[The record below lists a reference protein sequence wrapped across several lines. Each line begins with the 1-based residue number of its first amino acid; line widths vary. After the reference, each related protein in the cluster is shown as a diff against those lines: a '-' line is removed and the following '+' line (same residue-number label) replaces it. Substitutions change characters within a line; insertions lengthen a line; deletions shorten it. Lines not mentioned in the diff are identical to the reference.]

1 MRRFY
6 LILLTLFAVTLTATA
21 QKLVAGAPSHVSV
34 GEQFRLTY
42 TINTQD
48 VDNFRA
54 GNIPDAFEVLM
65 GPSTSRQSSFQM
77 VNGHTTSSSSITF
90 TYIICAN
97 KNGTFTIPPAQIRC
111 DGQTL
116 KSNSVKITVSGRPQS
131 QRGSGGGGYSDEPQ
145 MRTAGSNISG
155 ADLFIKVSA
164 NKQRVHEQEPILL
177 TYKVYTLVQLTRLD
191 GKMPDLKGFHTQEV
205 QLPQQKSF
213 KVETYNGR
221 PYRTV
226 TWSQYVMF
234 PQMTGKLEIPSITF
248 DGTVVMQNRD
258 VDPFEAFF
266 NGGSGYVEMKKKI
279 KAPGI
284 TIQVDPLPTRPSD
297 FSGGV
302 GKFNISAQLTP
313 ASVKTNDAVTL
324 RVIVSGVGNL
334 KLIKEPVVVFPKDF
348 DRYDAKV
355 TDKTKLT
362 ANGVEGSMIYDF
374 IAVPRN
380 AGKYE
385 IPPVKFVYY
394 DTSANKYTTVE
405 SKGFTLNVAQ
415 GAKSGGVSDFTG
427 SDVDILNKDIRHI
440 KTTPEELNGVNDFF
454 FGSTSYWVALALLA
468 FAFVSLFVIFRQRAI
483 DNANI
488 GKMRGK
494 KANKVATRRLR
505 KASKLM
511 ADGRSGEFYDEVL
524 RALWGY
530 VGDKLNMPVES
541 LSREN
546 ISQRL
551 SEREVSEA
559 NVNLFISALDEC
571 EFERYAPG
579 DAKGNMNK
587 TFNAAMTAIENIE
600 DTMKKRKKVKTAGMG
615 LVLIVLS
622 LGISSAAMAQ
632 QKTAAPEHVTKA
644 MADSAY
650 VRQQY
655 QQAIADYEALLKKGV
670 SADIYYN
677 LGNAYYRTD
686 NITRAVLNYERA
698 LLLSPGDRDIRFNL
712 QLARSK
718 TIDKITPESEM
729 FFVTWY
735 RSLVN
740 IMSVDGWAMMSLV
753 ALAIAIVLALCYLF
767 TGRVWMQKTGFFGA
781 FFMIVIFA
789 LSNLFAWQQKD
800 QLVNRTGAIVISPAA
815 AVKSTPANGGT
826 DLFIIH
832 EGTKV
837 EITDSS
843 MKEWKEVRIADGKE
857 GWIKTSMIEMI

>member
-6 LILLTLFAVTLTATA
+6 SILLTLFAVTITATA

-54 GNIPDAFEVLM
+54 GNFPDAFEVLM

-90 TYIICAN
+90 TYIVCAN

-111 DGQTL
+111 DGKVV
-116 KSNSVKITVSGRPQS
+116 KSNSVKINVSGRQQA
-131 QRGSGGGGYSDEPQ
+131 QRGGGGGGYDGEPQ
-145 MRTAGSNISG
+145 MRPSGSHISG
-155 ADLFIKVSA
+155 SDLFIKVSA

-258 VDPFEAFF
+258 IDPFEAFF

-284 TIQVDPLPTRPSD
+284 TIQVDPLPNRPAD

-313 ASVKTNDAVTL
+313 ASIKTNDAVTL

-394 DTSANKYTTVE
+394 DTSTNKYATIE

-415 GAKSGGVSDFTG
+415 GAKGGGVSDFTG
-427 SDVDILNKDIRHI
+427 QDVDLLNKDIRHI
-440 KTTPEELNGVNDFF
+440 KTTPEELHGVNEFF
-454 FGSTSYWVALALLA
+454 FGSTSYWVTLALLA
-468 FAFVSLFVIFRQRAI
+468 IAFISLFVIFRQRAI

-494 KANKVATRRLR
+494 KANKVATKRLR
-505 KASKLM
+505 VANKLM
-511 ADGRSGEFYDEVL
+511 TAGRSSEFYDEVL

-559 NVNLFISALDEC
+559 NVKLFISALDEC

-600 DTMKKRKKVKTAGMG
+600 DTMKKRKKVKTAGLG
-615 LVLIVLS
+615 LLLLV
-622 LGISSAAMAQ
+622 ISIAIPSAAQAQ
-632 QKTAAPEHVTKA
+632 KSAAPVHVTKA
-644 MADSAY
+644 MGDSAY

-670 SADIYYN
+670 SADVYYN

-686 NITRAVLNYERA
+686 NITRAVINYERA
-698 LLLSPGDRDIRFNL
+698 LLLSPGDPDIRVNL

-718 TIDKITPESEM
+718 TIDKIIPESEM

-740 IMSVDGWAMMSLV
+740 IMSVDGWATMSLV
-753 ALAIAIVLALCYLF
+753 SLAIAIILALCYLF
-767 TGRVWMQKTGFFGA
+767 SGRVWMQKTGFFGA
-781 FFMIVIFA
+781 LAMIVIFG

-857 GWIKTSMIEMI
+857 GWIKASMIEMI

>member
-6 LILLTLFAVTLTATA
+6 SILLTLFAVTITATA

-54 GNIPDAFEVLM
+54 GNFPDAFEVLM

-90 TYIICAN
+90 TYIVCAN

-111 DGQTL
+111 DGKVV
-116 KSNSVKITVSGRPQS
+116 KSNSVKINVSGRQQA
-131 QRGSGGGGYSDEPQ
+131 QRGGGGGGYDDEPQ
-145 MRTAGSNISG
+145 MRPSGSHISG
-155 ADLFIKVSA
+155 SDLFIKVSA

-258 VDPFEAFF
+258 IDPFEAFF

-284 TIQVDPLPTRPSD
+284 TIQVDPLPNRPAD

-313 ASVKTNDAVTL
+313 ASIKTNDAVTL

-394 DTSANKYTTVE
+394 DTSTNKYATIE
-405 SKGFTLNVAQ
+405 SKGFSLNVAQ
-415 GAKSGGVSDFTG
+415 GAKGGGVSDFTG
-427 SDVDILNKDIRHI
+427 QDVDLLNKDIRHI
-440 KTTPEELNGVNDFF
+440 KTTPEELHGVNEFF
-454 FGSTSYWVALALLA
+454 FGSTSYWVTLALLA
-468 FAFVSLFVIFRQRAI
+468 IAFISLFVIFRQRAI

-494 KANKVATRRLR
+494 KANKVATKRLR
-505 KASKLM
+505 VANKLM
-511 ADGRSGEFYDEVL
+511 TAGRSSEFYDEVL

-559 NVNLFISALDEC
+559 NVKLFISALDEC

-600 DTMKKRKKVKTAGMG
+600 DTMKKRKKVKTAGLG
-615 LVLIVLS
+615 LLLLV
-622 LGISSAAMAQ
+622 ISIAIPSAAQAQ
-632 QKTAAPEHVTKA
+632 KSAAPVHVTKA
-644 MADSAY
+644 MGDSAY

-670 SADIYYN
+670 SADVYYN

-686 NITRAVLNYERA
+686 NITRAVINYERA
-698 LLLSPGDRDIRFNL
+698 LLLSPGDPDIRVNL

-718 TIDKITPESEM
+718 TIDKIIPESEM

-740 IMSVDGWAMMSLV
+740 IMSVDGWATMSLV
-753 ALAIAIVLALCYLF
+753 SLAIAIILALCYLF
-767 TGRVWMQKTGFFGA
+767 SGRVWMQKTGFFGA
-781 FFMIVIFA
+781 LAMIVIFG

>member
-6 LILLTLFAVTLTATA
+6 SILFTLFAVTITATA

-54 GNIPDAFEVLM
+54 GNFPDAFEVLM

-90 TYIICAN
+90 TYIVCAN

-111 DGQTL
+111 DGKVV
-116 KSNSVKITVSGRPQS
+116 KSNSVKINVSGRQQA
-131 QRGSGGGGYSDEPQ
+131 QRGGGGGGYDDEPQ
-145 MRTAGSNISG
+145 MRPSGSHISG
-155 ADLFIKVSA
+155 SDLFIKVSA

-258 VDPFEAFF
+258 IDPFEAFF

-284 TIQVDPLPTRPSD
+284 TIQVDPLPNRPAD

-313 ASVKTNDAVTL
+313 ASIKTNDAVTL

-394 DTSANKYTTVE
+394 DTSTNKYATIE

-415 GAKSGGVSDFTG
+415 GAKGGGVSDFTG
-427 SDVDILNKDIRHI
+427 QDVDLLNKDIRHI
-440 KTTPEELNGVNDFF
+440 KTTPEELHGVNEFF
-454 FGSTSYWVALALLA
+454 FGSTSYWVTLALLA
-468 FAFVSLFVIFRQRAI
+468 IAFISLFVIFRQRAI

-494 KANKVATRRLR
+494 KANKVATKRLR
-505 KASKLM
+505 VANKLM
-511 ADGRSGEFYDEVL
+511 TAGRSSEFYDEVL

-530 VGDKLNMPVES
+530 VGDKLNMPVER
-541 LSREN
+541 LSRDN

-600 DTMKKRKKVKTAGMG
+600 DTMKKRKKVKTAGLG
-615 LVLIVLS
+615 LLLLV
-622 LGISSAAMAQ
+622 ISIAIPSAAQAQ
-632 QKTAAPEHVTKA
+632 KSAAPVHVTKA
-644 MADSAY
+644 MGDSAY

-670 SADIYYN
+670 SADVYYN

-686 NITRAVLNYERA
+686 NITRAVINYERA
-698 LLLSPGDRDIRFNL
+698 LLLSPGDPDIRVNL

-740 IMSVDGWAMMSLV
+740 IMSVDGWATMSLV
-753 ALAIAIVLALCYLF
+753 SLAIAIILALCYLF
-767 TGRVWMQKTGFFGA
+767 SGRVWMQKTGFFGA
-781 FFMIVIFA
+781 FAMIVIFG

-857 GWIKTSMIEMI
+857 GWIKASMIEMI

>member
-6 LILLTLFAVTLTATA
+6 SILLTLFAVTITATA

-54 GNIPDAFEVLM
+54 GNFPDAFEVLM

-90 TYIICAN
+90 TYIVCAN

-111 DGQTL
+111 DGKVV
-116 KSNSVKITVSGRPQS
+116 KSNSVKINVSGRQQA
-131 QRGSGGGGYSDEPQ
+131 QRGGGGGGYDDEPQ
-145 MRTAGSNISG
+145 MRPSGSHISG
-155 ADLFIKVSA
+155 SDLFIKVSA

-258 VDPFEAFF
+258 IDPFEAFF

-284 TIQVDPLPTRPSD
+284 TIQVDPLPNRPAD

-313 ASVKTNDAVTL
+313 ASIKTNDAVTL

-394 DTSANKYTTVE
+394 DTSTNKYATIE
-405 SKGFTLNVAQ
+405 SKGFSLNVAQ
-415 GAKSGGVSDFTG
+415 GAKGGGVSDFTG
-427 SDVDILNKDIRHI
+427 QDVDLLNKDIRHI
-440 KTTPEELNGVNDFF
+440 KTTPEELHGVNEFF
-454 FGSTSYWVALALLA
+454 FGSTSYWVTLALLA
-468 FAFVSLFVIFRQRAI
+468 IAFISLFVIFRQRAI

-494 KANKVATRRLR
+494 KANKVATKRLR
-505 KASKLM
+505 VANKLM
-511 ADGRSGEFYDEVL
+511 TAGRSSEFYDEVL

-559 NVNLFISALDEC
+559 NVKLFISALDEC

-600 DTMKKRKKVKTAGMG
+600 DTMKKRKKVKTAGLG
-615 LVLIVLS
+615 LLLLVVCIA
-622 LGISSAAMAQ
+622 IPSAAQAQ
-632 QKTAAPEHVTKA
+632 KSAAPVHVTKA
-644 MADSAY
+644 MGDSAY

-670 SADIYYN
+670 SADVYYN

-686 NITRAVLNYERA
+686 NITRAVINYERA
-698 LLLSPGDRDIRFNL
+698 LLLSPGDPDIRVNL

-740 IMSVDGWAMMSLV
+740 IMSVDGWATMSLV
-753 ALAIAIVLALCYLF
+753 SLAIAIILALCYLF
-767 TGRVWMQKTGFFGA
+767 SGRVWMQKTGFFGA
-781 FFMIVIFA
+781 LAMIVIFG

-857 GWIKTSMIEMI
+857 GWIKASMIEMI

>member
-6 LILLTLFAVTLTATA
+6 SILLTLFAVTITATA

-54 GNIPDAFEVLM
+54 GNFPDAFEVLM

-90 TYIICAN
+90 TYIVCAN

-111 DGQTL
+111 DGKVV
-116 KSNSVKITVSGRPQS
+116 KSNSVKINVSGRQQA
-131 QRGSGGGGYSDEPQ
+131 QRGGGGGGYDDEPQ
-145 MRTAGSNISG
+145 MRPSGSHISG
-155 ADLFIKVSA
+155 SDLFIKVSA

-258 VDPFEAFF
+258 IDPFEAFF

-284 TIQVDPLPTRPSD
+284 TIQVDPLPNRPAD

-313 ASVKTNDAVTL
+313 ASIKTNDAVTL

-394 DTSANKYTTVE
+394 DTSTNKYATIE

-415 GAKSGGVSDFTG
+415 GAKGGGVSDFTG
-427 SDVDILNKDIRHI
+427 QDVDLLNKDIRHI
-440 KTTPEELNGVNDFF
+440 KTTPEELHGVNEFF
-454 FGSTSYWVALALLA
+454 FGSTSYWVTLALLA
-468 FAFVSLFVIFRQRAI
+468 IAFISLFVIFRQRAI

-494 KANKVATRRLR
+494 KANKVATKRLR
-505 KASKLM
+505 VANKLM
-511 ADGRSGEFYDEVL
+511 TAGRSSEFYDEVL

-559 NVNLFISALDEC
+559 NVKLFISALDEC

-600 DTMKKRKKVKTAGMG
+600 DTMKKRKKVKTAGLG
-615 LVLIVLS
+615 LLLLV
-622 LGISSAAMAQ
+622 ISMAIPSAAQAQ
-632 QKTAAPEHVTKA
+632 KSAAPVHVTKA
-644 MADSAY
+644 MGDSAY

-670 SADIYYN
+670 SADVYYN

-686 NITRAVLNYERA
+686 NITRAVINYERA
-698 LLLSPGDRDIRFNL
+698 LLLSPGDPDIRVNL

-740 IMSVDGWAMMSLV
+740 IMSVDGWATMSLV
-753 ALAIAIVLALCYLF
+753 SLAIAIILALCYLF
-767 TGRVWMQKTGFFGA
+767 SGRVWMQKTGFFGA
-781 FFMIVIFA
+781 LAMIVIFG

-857 GWIKTSMIEMI
+857 GWIKASMIEMI

>member
-6 LILLTLFAVTLTATA
+6 SILLTLFAVTITATA

-54 GNIPDAFEVLM
+54 GNFPDAFEVLM

-90 TYIICAN
+90 TYIVCAN

-111 DGQTL
+111 DGKVV
-116 KSNSVKITVSGRPQS
+116 KSNSVKINVSGRQQA
-131 QRGSGGGGYSDEPQ
+131 QRGGGGGGYDGEPQ
-145 MRTAGSNISG
+145 MRPSGSHISG
-155 ADLFIKVSA
+155 SDLFIKVSA

-258 VDPFEAFF
+258 IDPFEAFF

-284 TIQVDPLPTRPSD
+284 TIQVDPLPNRPAD

-313 ASVKTNDAVTL
+313 ASIKTNDAVTL

-394 DTSANKYTTVE
+394 DTSTNKYATIE

-415 GAKSGGVSDFTG
+415 GAKGGGVSDFTG
-427 SDVDILNKDIRHI
+427 QDVDLLNKDIRHI
-440 KTTPEELNGVNDFF
+440 KTTPEELHGVNEFF
-454 FGSTSYWVALALLA
+454 FGSTSYWVTLALLA
-468 FAFVSLFVIFRQRAI
+468 IAFISLFVIFRQRAI

-494 KANKVATRRLR
+494 KANKVATKRLR
-505 KASKLM
+505 VANKLM
-511 ADGRSGEFYDEVL
+511 TAGRSSEFYDEVL

-541 LSREN
+541 LSRDN

-600 DTMKKRKKVKTAGMG
+600 DTMKKRKKVKTAGLG
-615 LVLIVLS
+615 LLLLV
-622 LGISSAAMAQ
+622 ISIAIPSAAQAQ
-632 QKTAAPEHVTKA
+632 KSAAPVHVTKA
-644 MADSAY
+644 MGDSAY

-670 SADIYYN
+670 SADVYYN

-686 NITRAVLNYERA
+686 NITRAVINYERA
-698 LLLSPGDRDIRFNL
+698 LLLSPGDPDIRVNL

-718 TIDKITPESEM
+718 TIDKIIPESEM

-740 IMSVDGWAMMSLV
+740 IMSVDGWATMSLV
-753 ALAIAIVLALCYLF
+753 SLAIAIILALCYLF
-767 TGRVWMQKTGFFGA
+767 SGRVWMQKTGFFGA
-781 FFMIVIFA
+781 LAMIVIFG

-857 GWIKTSMIEMI
+857 GWIKASMIEMI

>member
-6 LILLTLFAVTLTATA
+6 SILLTLFAVTITATA

-54 GNIPDAFEVLM
+54 GNFPDAFEVLM

-90 TYIICAN
+90 TYIVCAN

-111 DGQTL
+111 DGKVV
-116 KSNSVKITVSGRPQS
+116 KSNSVKINVSGRQQA
-131 QRGSGGGGYSDEPQ
+131 QRGGGGGGYDDEPQ
-145 MRTAGSNISG
+145 MRPSGSHITGS
-155 ADLFIKVSA
+155 DLFIKVSA

-258 VDPFEAFF
+258 IDPFEAFF

-284 TIQVDPLPTRPSD
+284 TIQVDPLPNRPAD

-313 ASVKTNDAVTL
+313 ASIKTNDAVTL

-394 DTSANKYTTVE
+394 DTSTNKYATIE
-405 SKGFTLNVAQ
+405 SKGFSLNVAQ
-415 GAKSGGVSDFTG
+415 GAKGGGVSDFTG
-427 SDVDILNKDIRHI
+427 QDVDLLNKDIRHI
-440 KTTPEELNGVNDFF
+440 KTTPEELHGVNEFF
-454 FGSTSYWVALALLA
+454 FGSTSYWVTLALLA
-468 FAFVSLFVIFRQRAI
+468 IAFISLFVIFRQRAI

-494 KANKVATRRLR
+494 KANKVATKRLR
-505 KASKLM
+505 VANKLM
-511 ADGRSGEFYDEVL
+511 TAGRSSEFYDEVL

-559 NVNLFISALDEC
+559 NVKLFISALDEC

-600 DTMKKRKKVKTAGMG
+600 DTMKKRKKVKTAGLG
-615 LVLIVLS
+615 LLLLV
-622 LGISSAAMAQ
+622 ISIAIPSAAQAQ
-632 QKTAAPEHVTKA
+632 KSAAPVHVTKA
-644 MADSAY
+644 MGDSAY

-670 SADIYYN
+670 SADVYYN

-686 NITRAVLNYERA
+686 NITRAVINYERA
-698 LLLSPGDRDIRFNL
+698 LLLSPGDPDIRVNL

-718 TIDKITPESEM
+718 TIDKIIPESEM

-740 IMSVDGWAMMSLV
+740 IMSVDGWATMSLV
-753 ALAIAIVLALCYLF
+753 SLAIAIILALCYLF
-767 TGRVWMQKTGFFGA
+767 SGRVWMQKTGFFGA
-781 FFMIVIFA
+781 LAMIVIFG

-857 GWIKTSMIEMI
+857 GWIKASMIEMI

>member
-54 GNIPDAFEVLM
+54 GNFPDAFEVLM

-90 TYIICAN
+90 TYIVCAN

-111 DGQTL
+111 DGKVV
-116 KSNSVKITVSGRPQS
+116 KSNSVKINVSGRQQA
-131 QRGSGGGGYSDEPQ
+131 QRGGGGGGYDGEPQ
-145 MRTAGSNISG
+145 MRPSGSHISG
-155 ADLFIKVSA
+155 SDLFIKVSA

-258 VDPFEAFF
+258 IDPFEAFF

-284 TIQVDPLPTRPSD
+284 TIQVDPLPNRPAD

-313 ASVKTNDAVTL
+313 ASIKTNDAVTL

-394 DTSANKYTTVE
+394 DTSTNKYATIE

-415 GAKSGGVSDFTG
+415 GAKGGGVSDFTG
-427 SDVDILNKDIRHI
+427 QDVDLLNKDIRHI
-440 KTTPEELNGVNDFF
+440 KTTPEELHGVNEFF
-454 FGSTSYWVALALLA
+454 FGSTSYWVTLALLA
-468 FAFVSLFVIFRQRAI
+468 IAFISLFVIFRQRAI

-494 KANKVATRRLR
+494 KANKVATKRLR
-505 KASKLM
+505 VANKLM
-511 ADGRSGEFYDEVL
+511 TAGRSSEFYDEVL

-551 SEREVSEA
+551 SEREVSET
-559 NVNLFISALDEC
+559 NVKLFISALDEC

-600 DTMKKRKKVKTAGMG
+600 DTMKKRKKVKTAGLG
-615 LVLIVLS
+615 VLLLVVCIA
-622 LGISSAAMAQ
+622 IPSAAQAQ
-632 QKTAAPEHVTKA
+632 KSAAPVHVTKA
-644 MADSAY
+644 MGDSAY

-670 SADIYYN
+670 SADVYYN

-686 NITRAVLNYERA
+686 NITRAVINYERA
-698 LLLSPGDRDIRFNL
+698 LLLSPGDPDIRVNL

-718 TIDKITPESEM
+718 TIDKIIPESEM

-740 IMSVDGWAMMSLV
+740 IMSVDGWATMSLV
-753 ALAIAIVLALCYLF
+753 ALAIAIILALCYLF
-767 TGRVWMQKTGFFGA
+767 SGRVWMQKTGFFGA
-781 FFMIVIFA
+781 LAMIVIFG

-857 GWIKTSMIEMI
+857 GWIKASMIEMI

>member
-6 LILLTLFAVTLTATA
+6 SILLTLFAVTITATA

-54 GNIPDAFEVLM
+54 GNFPDAFEVLM

-90 TYIICAN
+90 TYIVCAN

-111 DGQTL
+111 DGKVV
-116 KSNSVKITVSGRPQS
+116 KSNSVKINVSGRQQA
-131 QRGSGGGGYSDEPQ
+131 QRGGGRGGYDNEPQ
-145 MRTAGSNISG
+145 MRPSGSHISG
-155 ADLFIKVSA
+155 SDLFIKVSA

-258 VDPFEAFF
+258 IDPFEAFF

-284 TIQVDPLPTRPSD
+284 TIQVDPLPNRPAD

-313 ASVKTNDAVTL
+313 ASIKTNDAVTL

-394 DTSANKYTTVE
+394 DTSTNKYATIE

-415 GAKSGGVSDFTG
+415 GAKGGGVSDFTG
-427 SDVDILNKDIRHI
+427 QDVDLLNKDIRHI
-440 KTTPEELNGVNDFF
+440 KTTPEELHGVNEFF
-454 FGSTSYWVALALLA
+454 FGSTSYWVTLALLA
-468 FAFVSLFVIFRQRAI
+468 IAFISLFVIFRQRAI

-494 KANKVATRRLR
+494 KANKVATKRLR
-505 KASKLM
+505 VANKLM
-511 ADGRSGEFYDEVL
+511 TAGRSSEFYDEVL

-551 SEREVSEA
+551 SERDVSEA
-559 NVNLFISALDEC
+559 NVKLFISALDEC

-600 DTMKKRKKVKTAGMG
+600 DTMKKRKKVKTAGLG
-615 LVLIVLS
+615 LLLLLIS
-622 LGISSAAMAQ
+622 IAIPSAAQAQ
-632 QKTAAPEHVTKA
+632 KSAAPVHVTKA
-644 MADSAY
+644 MGDSAY

-670 SADIYYN
+670 SADVYYN

-686 NITRAVLNYERA
+686 NITRAVINYERA
-698 LLLSPGDRDIRFNL
+698 LLLSPGDPDIRVNL

-740 IMSVDGWAMMSLV
+740 IMSVDGWATMSLV
-753 ALAIAIVLALCYLF
+753 SLAIAIILALCYLF
-767 TGRVWMQKTGFFGA
+767 SGRVWMQKTGFFGA
-781 FFMIVIFA
+781 LAMIVIFG

-857 GWIKTSMIEMI
+857 GWIKASMIEMI

>member
-6 LILLTLFAVTLTATA
+6 SILLTLFAVTITATA

-54 GNIPDAFEVLM
+54 GNFPDAFEVLM

-90 TYIICAN
+90 TYIVCAN

-111 DGQTL
+111 DGKVV
-116 KSNSVKITVSGRPQS
+116 KSNSVKINVSGRQQA
-131 QRGSGGGGYSDEPQ
+131 QRGGGGGGYDGEPQ
-145 MRTAGSNISG
+145 MRPSGSHISG
-155 ADLFIKVSA
+155 SDLFIKVSA

-258 VDPFEAFF
+258 IDPFEAFF

-284 TIQVDPLPTRPSD
+284 TIQVDPLPNRPAD

-313 ASVKTNDAVTL
+313 ASIKTNDAVTL

-394 DTSANKYTTVE
+394 DTSTNKYATIE

-415 GAKSGGVSDFTG
+415 GAKGGGVSDFTG
-427 SDVDILNKDIRHI
+427 QDVDLLNKDIRHI
-440 KTTPEELNGVNDFF
+440 KTTPEELHGVNEFF
-454 FGSTSYWVALALLA
+454 FGSTSYWVTLALLA
-468 FAFVSLFVIFRQRAI
+468 IAFISLFVIFRQRAI

-494 KANKVATRRLR
+494 KANKVATKRLR
-505 KASKLM
+505 VANKLM
-511 ADGRSGEFYDEVL
+511 TAGRSSEFYDEVL

-551 SEREVSEA
+551 SEREVSDA
-559 NVNLFISALDEC
+559 NVKLFISALDEC

-600 DTMKKRKKVKTAGMG
+600 DTMKKRKKVKTAGLG
-615 LVLIVLS
+615 LLLLV
-622 LGISSAAMAQ
+622 ISIAIPSAAQAQ
-632 QKTAAPEHVTKA
+632 KSAAPVHVTKA
-644 MADSAY
+644 MGDSAY

-670 SADIYYN
+670 SADVYYN

-686 NITRAVLNYERA
+686 NITRAVINYERA
-698 LLLSPGDRDIRFNL
+698 LLLSPGDPDIRVNL

-718 TIDKITPESEM
+718 TIDKIIPESEM

-740 IMSVDGWAMMSLV
+740 IMSVDGWATMSLV
-753 ALAIAIVLALCYLF
+753 SLAIAIILALCYLF
-767 TGRVWMQKTGFFGA
+767 SGRVWMQKTGFFGA
-781 FFMIVIFA
+781 LAMIVIFG

-857 GWIKTSMIEMI
+857 GWIKASMIEMI

>member
-1 MRRFY
+1 MRRLFS
-6 LILLTLFAVTLTATA
+6 ILFTLFAVTVTATA

-42 TINTQD
+42 TVNTQD

-54 GNIPDAFEVLM
+54 GNFPDAFEVLM

-111 DGQTL
+111 EGHTI
-116 KSNSVKITVSGRPQS
+116 KSNSVKITVSGRQQS
-131 QRGSGGGGYSDEPQ
+131 QRGGGGGYDNEPQ

-284 TIQVDPLPTRPSD
+284 TIQVDPLPARPAD

-313 ASVKTNDAVTL
+313 ASVKTNDAITL

-362 ANGVEGSMIYDF
+362 SNGVEGSMIYDF

-394 DTSANKYTTVE
+394 DTSANKYVTTE
-405 SKGFTLNVAQ
+405 SKGFTLDVAQ
-415 GAKSGGVSDFTG
+415 GAKGGGVSDFTG
-427 SDVDILNKDIRHI
+427 SDVDMLNKDIRYI
-440 KTTPEELNGVNDFF
+440 KTTPEELHGVNDFF
-454 FGSTSYWVALALLA
+454 FGSTSYWIALALLA
-468 FAFVSLFVIFRQRAI
+468 VAFISLFVIFRQRAI

-505 KASKLM
+505 TASKLM
-511 ADGRSGEFYDEVL
+511 AAGRSGEFYDEVL

-541 LSREN
+541 LSRDN

-551 SEREVSEA
+551 TEREVSEA
-559 NVNLFISALDEC
+559 NVSLFISALDEC

-600 DTMKKRKKVKTAGMG
+600 DTMKKRKKVKTAGLG
-615 LVLIVLS
+615 LLLLV
-622 LGISSAAMAQ
+622 ISIAIPSAAQAQ
-632 QKTAAPEHVTKA
+632 KSAAPVHVTKA
-644 MADSAY
+644 MGDSAY

-670 SADIYYN
+670 SADVYYN

-686 NITRAVLNYERA
+686 NITRAVINYERA
-698 LLLSPGDRDIRFNL
+698 LLLSPGDPDIRVNL

-718 TIDKITPESEM
+718 TIDKIIPESEM

-740 IMSVDGWAMMSLV
+740 IMSVDGWATMSLV
-753 ALAIAIVLALCYLF
+753 SLAIAIILALCYLF
-767 TGRVWMQKTGFFGA
+767 SGRVWMQKTGFFGA
-781 FFMIVIFA
+781 LAMIVIFG

>member
-54 GNIPDAFEVLM
+54 GNFPDAFEVLM

-111 DGQTL
+111 EGKTL
-116 KSNSVKITVSGRPQS
+116 KSNSVKITVSGRQQS
-131 QRGSGGGGYSDEPQ
+131 QRGGGGGYDDEPQ
-145 MRTAGSNISG
+145 MRTAGSHISG

-284 TIQVDPLPTRPSD
+284 TIQVDPLPTRPAD

-313 ASVKTNDAVTL
+313 TSAKTNDAVTL

-380 AGKYE
+380 AGKFE

-394 DTSANKYTTVE
+394 DTSTNKYTTVE
-405 SKGFTLNVAQ
+405 SKGFSLDIAQ
-415 GAKSGGVSDFTG
+415 GAKGGGVSDFTG
-427 SDVDILNKDIRHI
+427 SDIDLLNKDIRHI
-440 KTTPEELNGVNDFF
+440 KTTPEELHGVNDFF
-454 FGSTSYWVALALLA
+454 FGSTSYWIALALLA
-468 FAFVSLFVIFRQRAI
+468 VAFVSLFVIFRQRAI

-505 KASKLM
+505 KANKLM
-511 ADGRSGEFYDEVL
+511 ADGRSDEFYDEVL

-541 LSREN
+541 LSRDN

-600 DTMKKRKKVKTAGMG
+600 DTMKKRKKVKTAGVG
-615 LVLIVLS
+615 AVLLILS
-622 LGISSAAMAQ
+622 LGLATTASA
-632 QKTAAPEHVTKA
+632 QKTIVPEHVTKA

-677 LGNAYYRTD
+677 LGNAYYRTE
-686 NITRAVLNYERA
+686 NITRAVINYERA

-740 IMSVDGWAMMSLV
+740 IMSVDGWATMSLV
-753 ALAIAIVLALCYLF
+753 SLALAIMLALCYLF
-767 TGRVWMQKTGFFGA
+767 TARVWMQKTGFFGA
-781 FFMIVIFA
+781 FAMIVIFG

-843 MKEWKEVRIADGKE
+843 MREWKEVRIADGKE

>member
-6 LILLTLFAVTLTATA
+6 SILLTLFAVTITATA

-54 GNIPDAFEVLM
+54 GNFPDAFEVLM

-90 TYIICAN
+90 TYIVCAN

-111 DGQTL
+111 DGKVV
-116 KSNSVKITVSGRPQS
+116 KSNSVKINVSGRQQA
-131 QRGSGGGGYSDEPQ
+131 QRGGGGGGYDGEPQ
-145 MRTAGSNISG
+145 MRPSGSHISG
-155 ADLFIKVSA
+155 SDLFIKVSA

-258 VDPFEAFF
+258 IDPFEAFF

-284 TIQVDPLPTRPSD
+284 TIQVDPLPNRPAD

-313 ASVKTNDAVTL
+313 ASIKTNDAVTL

-394 DTSANKYTTVE
+394 DTSTNKYATIE

-415 GAKSGGVSDFTG
+415 GAKGGGVSDFTG
-427 SDVDILNKDIRHI
+427 QDVDLLNKDIRHI
-440 KTTPEELNGVNDFF
+440 KTTPEELHGVNEFF
-454 FGSTSYWVALALLA
+454 FGSTSYWVTLALLA
-468 FAFVSLFVIFRQRAI
+468 IAFISLFVIFRQRAI

-494 KANKVATRRLR
+494 KANKVATKRLR
-505 KASKLM
+505 VANKLM
-511 ADGRSGEFYDEVL
+511 TAGRSSEFYDEVL

-551 SEREVSEA
+551 SERDVSEA
-559 NVNLFISALDEC
+559 NVKLFISALDEC

-600 DTMKKRKKVKTAGMG
+600 DTMKKRKKVKTAGLGMLL
-615 LVLIVLS
+615 LVIS
-622 LGISSAAMAQ
+622 IAIPSAAHAQKSSA
-632 QKTAAPEHVTKA
+632 PVHVTKA
-644 MADSAY
+644 MGDSAY

-670 SADIYYN
+670 SADVYYN

-686 NITRAVLNYERA
+686 NITRAVINYERA
-698 LLLSPGDRDIRFNL
+698 LLLSPGDPDIRVNL

-718 TIDKITPESEM
+718 TIDKIIPESEM

-740 IMSVDGWAMMSLV
+740 IMSVDGWATMSLV
-753 ALAIAIVLALCYLF
+753 SLAIAIILALCYLF
-767 TGRVWMQKTGFFGA
+767 SGRVWMQKTGFFGA
-781 FFMIVIFA
+781 LAMIVIFG

-857 GWIKTSMIEMI
+857 GWIKASMIEMI

>member
-6 LILLTLFAVTLTATA
+6 SILLTLFAVTITATA

-54 GNIPDAFEVLM
+54 GNFPDAFEVLM

-90 TYIICAN
+90 TYIVCAN

-111 DGQTL
+111 DGKVV
-116 KSNSVKITVSGRPQS
+116 KSNSVKINVSGRQQA
-131 QRGSGGGGYSDEPQ
+131 QRGGGGGGYDGEPQ
-145 MRTAGSNISG
+145 MRPSGSHISG
-155 ADLFIKVSA
+155 SDLFIKVSA

-258 VDPFEAFF
+258 IDPFEAFF

-284 TIQVDPLPTRPSD
+284 TIQVDPLPNRPAD

-313 ASVKTNDAVTL
+313 ASIKTNDAVTL

-394 DTSANKYTTVE
+394 DTSTNKYATIE

-415 GAKSGGVSDFTG
+415 GAKGGGVSDFTG
-427 SDVDILNKDIRHI
+427 QDVDLLNKDIRHI
-440 KTTPEELNGVNDFF
+440 KTTPEELHGVNEFF
-454 FGSTSYWVALALLA
+454 FGSTSYWVTLALLA
-468 FAFVSLFVIFRQRAI
+468 IAFISLFVIFRQRAI

-494 KANKVATRRLR
+494 KANKVATKRLR
-505 KASKLM
+505 VANKLM
-511 ADGRSGEFYDEVL
+511 TAGRSSEFYDEVL

-559 NVNLFISALDEC
+559 NVKLFISALDEC

-600 DTMKKRKKVKTAGMG
+600 DTMKKRKKVKTAGLG
-615 LVLIVLS
+615 LLLLV
-622 LGISSAAMAQ
+622 ISMAIPSAAQAQ
-632 QKTAAPEHVTKA
+632 KSAAPVHVTKA
-644 MADSAY
+644 MGDSAY

-670 SADIYYN
+670 SADVYYN

-686 NITRAVLNYERA
+686 NITRAVINYERA
-698 LLLSPGDRDIRFNL
+698 LLLSPGDPDIRVNL

-740 IMSVDGWAMMSLV
+740 IMSVDGWATMSLV
-753 ALAIAIVLALCYLF
+753 SLAIAIILALCYLF
-767 TGRVWMQKTGFFGA
+767 SGRVWMQKTGFFGA
-781 FFMIVIFA
+781 LAMIVIFG

-857 GWIKTSMIEMI
+857 GWIKASMIEMI

>member
-6 LILLTLFAVTLTATA
+6 SILLTLFAVTITATA

-54 GNIPDAFEVLM
+54 GNFPDAFEVLM

-90 TYIICAN
+90 TYIVCAN

-111 DGQTL
+111 DGKVV
-116 KSNSVKITVSGRPQS
+116 KSNSVKINVSGRQQA
-131 QRGSGGGGYSDEPQ
+131 QRGGGGGGYDDEPQ
-145 MRTAGSNISG
+145 MRPSGSHISG
-155 ADLFIKVSA
+155 SDLFIKVSA

-258 VDPFEAFF
+258 IDPFEAFF

-284 TIQVDPLPTRPSD
+284 TIQVDPLPNRPAD

-313 ASVKTNDAVTL
+313 ASIKTNDAVTL

-394 DTSANKYTTVE
+394 DTSTNKYATIE
-405 SKGFTLNVAQ
+405 SKGFSLNVAQ
-415 GAKSGGVSDFTG
+415 GAKGGGVSDFTG
-427 SDVDILNKDIRHI
+427 QDVDLLNKDIRHI
-440 KTTPEELNGVNDFF
+440 KTTPEELHGVNEFF
-454 FGSTSYWVALALLA
+454 FGSTSYWVTLALLA
-468 FAFVSLFVIFRQRAI
+468 IAFISLFVIFRQRAI

-494 KANKVATRRLR
+494 KANKVATKRLR
-505 KASKLM
+505 VANKLM
-511 ADGRSGEFYDEVL
+511 TAGRSSEFYDEVL

-559 NVNLFISALDEC
+559 NVKLFISALDEC

-600 DTMKKRKKVKTAGMG
+600 DTMKKRKKVKTAGLG
-615 LVLIVLS
+615 LLLLV
-622 LGISSAAMAQ
+622 ISMAIPSAAQAQ
-632 QKTAAPEHVTKA
+632 KSAAPVHVTKA
-644 MADSAY
+644 MGDSAY

-670 SADIYYN
+670 SADVYYN

-686 NITRAVLNYERA
+686 NITRAVINYERA
-698 LLLSPGDRDIRFNL
+698 LLLSPGDPDIRVNL

-740 IMSVDGWAMMSLV
+740 IMSVDGWATMSLV
-753 ALAIAIVLALCYLF
+753 SLAIAIILALCYLF
-767 TGRVWMQKTGFFGA
+767 SGRVWMQKTGFFGA
-781 FFMIVIFA
+781 LAMIVIFG

-857 GWIKTSMIEMI
+857 GWIKASMIEMI

>member
-6 LILLTLFAVTLTATA
+6 SILLTLFAVTITATA

-54 GNIPDAFEVLM
+54 GNFPDAFEVLM

-90 TYIICAN
+90 TYIVCAN

-111 DGQTL
+111 DGKVV
-116 KSNSVKITVSGRPQS
+116 KSNSVKINVSGRQQA
-131 QRGSGGGGYSDEPQ
+131 QRGGGGGGYDGEPQ
-145 MRTAGSNISG
+145 MRPSGSHISG
-155 ADLFIKVSA
+155 SDLFIKVSA

-258 VDPFEAFF
+258 IDPFEAFF

-284 TIQVDPLPTRPSD
+284 TIQVDPLPNRPAD

-313 ASVKTNDAVTL
+313 ASIKTNDAVTL

-394 DTSANKYTTVE
+394 DTSTNKYATIE

-415 GAKSGGVSDFTG
+415 GAKGGGVSDFTG
-427 SDVDILNKDIRHI
+427 QDVDLLNKDIRHI
-440 KTTPEELNGVNDFF
+440 KTTPEELHGVNEFF
-454 FGSTSYWVALALLA
+454 FGSTSYWVTLALLA
-468 FAFVSLFVIFRQRAI
+468 IAFISLFVIFRQRAI

-494 KANKVATRRLR
+494 KANKVATKRLR
-505 KASKLM
+505 VANKLM
-511 ADGRSGEFYDEVL
+511 TAGRSSEFYDEVL

-600 DTMKKRKKVKTAGMG
+600 DTMKKRKKVKTAGLG
-615 LVLIVLS
+615 LLLLV
-622 LGISSAAMAQ
+622 ISMAIPSAAQAQ
-632 QKTAAPEHVTKA
+632 KSAAPVHVTKA
-644 MADSAY
+644 MGDSAY

-670 SADIYYN
+670 SADVYYN

-686 NITRAVLNYERA
+686 NITRAVINYERA
-698 LLLSPGDRDIRFNL
+698 LLLSPGDPDIRVNL

-718 TIDKITPESEM
+718 TIDKIIPESEM

-740 IMSVDGWAMMSLV
+740 IMSVDGWATMSLV
-753 ALAIAIVLALCYLF
+753 SLAIAIILALCYLF
-767 TGRVWMQKTGFFGA
+767 SGRVWMQKTGFFGA
-781 FFMIVIFA
+781 FAMIVIFG

-857 GWIKTSMIEMI
+857 GWIKASMIEMI

>member
-6 LILLTLFAVTLTATA
+6 SILLTLFAVTITATA

-54 GNIPDAFEVLM
+54 GNFPDAFEVLM

-90 TYIICAN
+90 TYIVCAN

-111 DGQTL
+111 DGKVV
-116 KSNSVKITVSGRPQS
+116 KSNSVKINVSGRQQA
-131 QRGSGGGGYSDEPQ
+131 QRGGGGGGYDDEPQ
-145 MRTAGSNISG
+145 MRPSGSHISG
-155 ADLFIKVSA
+155 SDLFIKVSA

-258 VDPFEAFF
+258 IDPFEAFF

-284 TIQVDPLPTRPSD
+284 TIQVDPLPNRPAD

-313 ASVKTNDAVTL
+313 ASIKTNDAVTL

-394 DTSANKYTTVE
+394 DTSTNKYATIE

-415 GAKSGGVSDFTG
+415 GAKGGGVSDFTG
-427 SDVDILNKDIRHI
+427 QDVDLLNKDIRHI
-440 KTTPEELNGVNDFF
+440 KTTPEELHGVNEFF
-454 FGSTSYWVALALLA
+454 FGSTSYWVTLALLA
-468 FAFVSLFVIFRQRAI
+468 IAFISLFVIFRQRAI

-494 KANKVATRRLR
+494 KANKVATKRLR
-505 KASKLM
+505 VANKLM
-511 ADGRSGEFYDEVL
+511 TAGRSSEFYDEVL

-530 VGDKLNMPVES
+530 VGDKLNMPVER
-541 LSREN
+541 LSRDN

-600 DTMKKRKKVKTAGMG
+600 DTMKKRKKVKTAGLG
-615 LVLIVLS
+615 LLLLVIS
-622 LGISSAAMAQ
+622 IAISSATQAQ
-632 QKTAAPEHVTKA
+632 KSAAPVHVTKA
-644 MADSAY
+644 MGDSAY

-670 SADIYYN
+670 SADVYYN

-686 NITRAVLNYERA
+686 NITRAVINYERA
-698 LLLSPGDRDIRFNL
+698 LLLSPGDPDIRVNL

-718 TIDKITPESEM
+718 TIDKIIPESEM

-740 IMSVDGWAMMSLV
+740 IMSVDGWATMSLV
-753 ALAIAIVLALCYLF
+753 SLAIAIILALCYLF
-767 TGRVWMQKTGFFGA
+767 SGRVWMQKTGFFGA
-781 FFMIVIFA
+781 FAMIVIFG

-857 GWIKTSMIEMI
+857 GWIKASMIEMI

>member
-1 MRRFY
+1 MRRLFS
-6 LILLTLFAVTLTATA
+6 ILFTLFAVTVTATA

-42 TINTQD
+42 TVNTQD

-54 GNIPDAFEVLM
+54 GNFPDAFEVLM

-111 DGQTL
+111 EGQTI
-116 KSNSVKITVSGRPQS
+116 KSNSVKITVSGRQQS
-131 QRGSGGGGYSDEPQ
+131 QRGGGGGYDNEPQ

-284 TIQVDPLPTRPSD
+284 TIQVDPLPARPAD

-313 ASVKTNDAVTL
+313 ASVKTNDAITL

-362 ANGVEGSMIYDF
+362 SNGVEGSMIYDF

-394 DTSANKYTTVE
+394 DTSANKYVTTE
-405 SKGFTLNVAQ
+405 SKGFTLDVAQ

-427 SDVDILNKDIRHI
+427 SDVDMLNKDIRDI
-440 KTTPEELNGVNDFF
+440 KTTPEELHGVNDFF
-454 FGSTSYWVALALLA
+454 FGSTSYWIALALLA
-468 FAFVSLFVIFRQRAI
+468 VAFISLFVIFRQRAI

-505 KASKLM
+505 TASKLM
-511 ADGRSGEFYDEVL
+511 AAGRSGEFYDEVL

-541 LSREN
+541 LSRDN

-551 SEREVSEA
+551 TEREVSEA
-559 NVNLFISALDEC
+559 NVSLFISALDEC

-600 DTMKKRKKVKTAGMG
+600 DTMKKKKKVIIGGMG
-615 LVLIVLS
+615 ILLLAMSLVIPSV
-622 LGISSAAMAQ
+622 AMAQ
-632 QKTAAPEHVTKA
+632 QKTVAPEHVTKA

-686 NITRAVLNYERA
+686 NITRAVINYERA

-753 ALAIAIVLALCYLF
+753 SLALAIVLALCYLF
-767 TGRVWMQKTGFFGA
+767 TAKVWMQKTGFFGA
-781 FFMIVIFA
+781 FLMIAVFA

-800 QLVNRTGAIVISPAA
+800 QLVNRSGAIVIAPAA